1 MKRMRITVNGKSYD
15 VEVEVL
21 EDDGTAPA
29 VASLSGPPAA
39 PRPVPPAAVAAPVP
53 FPRAGAGPVDPDVI
67 AAPIAGT
74 VQRVFVA
81 QGEMVEAK
89 TPVVLLDAM
98 KMDTYIYAPR
108 SGRVREVLVTPGAT
122 VQVRD
127 PLLRYEPEA

>member
-21 EDDGTAPA
+21 EDDGTASA

-39 PRPVPPAAVAAPVP
+39 PRPVPPVAAPAP

-108 SGRVREVLVTPGAT
+108 SGRVREVLVSSGAT